1 MYNHL
6 KIFSLNLALLV
17 GLNIIGH
24 YFPPFSILFS
34 PIIILLICFNI
45 FKTNINF
52 YIKSIFIVF
61 SIIVNDISLRL
72 YAGGTHDSEGIMV
85 INLFFYINF
94 IIALISFLIFLIQKK
109 EINFNKIFF
118 LIICFSTS
126 YFYINYFYSIGMEY
140 SLYESDSIN
149 ISKNEK
155 LFISNVEFTPKKII
169 IDKDTLNFEYGWA
182 EKGRKLNHKNIF
194 KKTEITNNV
203 NWIIKINGN
212 FDKNDYNFNIYYK
225 IHDTTEIGATPINK
239 TITFTTDNKTKEE
252 NIFIYK
258 DGDWENF
265 KKITIKR
272 K

>member
-1 MYNHL
+1 
-6 KIFSLNLALLV
+6 
-17 GLNIIGH
+17 
-24 YFPPFSILFS
+24 
-34 PIIILLICFNI
+34 
-45 FKTNINF
+45 
-52 YIKSIFIVF
+52 
-61 SIIVNDISLRL
+61 
-72 YAGGTHDSEGIMV
+72 MV
-85 INLFFYINF
+85 INLFFYLNF

-109 EINFNKIFF
+109 EINFKKVLF